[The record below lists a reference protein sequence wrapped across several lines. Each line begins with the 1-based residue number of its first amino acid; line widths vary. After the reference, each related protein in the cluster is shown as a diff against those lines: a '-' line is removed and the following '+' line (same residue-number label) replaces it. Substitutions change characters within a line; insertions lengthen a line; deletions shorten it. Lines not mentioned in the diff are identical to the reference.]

1 MPFATTWMDWECV
14 ILSEI
19 SQRKTY
25 AVYVEPKKLNNLL
38 NVAKGGNRLTDIENK
53 LAVTVGEGR
62 GRGNT
67 GRED

>member
-1 MPFATTWMDWECV
+1 M
-14 ILSEI
+14 
-19 SQRKTY
+19 
-25 AVYVEPKKLNNLL
+25 EPEKLQDLV
-38 NVAKGGNRLTDIENK
+38 NVTKRGNRLTDIENK